1 MSSESAKR
9 GPGRPRKENPRN
21 VEVRV
26 RLTREEYDWLAE
38 YAEANDVTM
47 SDILRA
53 GIFMSDNNIL

>member
-1 MSSESAKR
+1 MNETTKR

-21 VEVRV
+21 IEVRV
-26 RLTREEYDWLAE
+26 RLTREEYDWLVE
-38 YAEANDVTM
+38 YSDANNVTI